1 MNRISS
7 AVTSLSLG
15 LVVFLAACGS
25 DSPTGVNSGDQ
36 LTDAEIQALLTALG
50 GVFEET
56 GGGFVA
62 SRQAGL
68 AAAPAAHIT
77 VEESFDVSVP
87 CQSGSVGV
95 DGSVDGWVDDET
107 FEAELNMGF
116 NWTFNACLVP
126 AETITITVSGE
137 DPSIALDMDFLLT
150 EDEISLSGTLN
161 GGFSFVTSDDRAG
174 SCAIDITS
182 SASYN
187 GVTQTATASS
197 SGTVCGVTASRFQTF
212 TIEGTT

>member
-1 MNRISS
+1 MHRISK

-15 LVVFLAACGS
+15 LILFLAACGE
-25 DSPTGVNSGDQ
+25 DGPTGVNSGDQ

-50 GVFEET
+50 DVFDET
-56 GGGFVA
+56 GGGVLT
-62 SRQAGL
+62 SRQPGL
-68 AAAPAAHIT
+68 AAAPAERIT
-77 VEESFDVSVP
+77 VEETFNVSVP
-87 CQSGSVGV
+87 CESGSVAV
-95 DGSVDGWVDDET
+95 DGSVDGWVDDAT
-107 FEAELNMGF
+107 YEAELNMGF

-150 EDEISLSGTLN
+150 EEEISLSGTLE
-161 GGFSFVTSDDRAG
+161 GGFSFVTSDEREG
-174 SCAIDITS
+174 SCLVDITS

-197 SGTVCGVTASRFQTF
+197 SGTVCGVSASRFQTF
-212 TIEGTT
+212 TVGGTS

>member
-1 MNRISS
+1 MNRTLR

-36 LTDAEIQALLTALG
+36 LTDAEIQALLSELG
-50 GVFEET
+50 AVFEQT
-56 GGGFVA
+56 GGGFTA
-62 SRQAGL
+62 SRHSGL
-68 AAAPAAHIT
+68 AAAPAARIT
-77 VEESFDVSVP
+77 VEEGFDVSVP

-95 DGSVDGWVDDET
+95 DGSVNGWVDDQT
-107 FEAELNMGF
+107 FEAELAMAF

-150 EDEISLSGTLN
+150 EEEISLSGTLN
-161 GGFSFVTSDDRAG
+161 GGFSFVTSDEREG
-174 SCAIDITS
+174 SCSIEITS
-182 SASYN
+182 DASYN
-187 GVTQTATASS
+187 STTQTATSSS
-197 SGTVCGVTASRFQTF
+197 SGTVCGVSASRFQTF
-212 TIEGTT
+212 TVGGTT

>member
-1 MNRISS
+1 MHRISR
-7 AVTSLSLG
+7 AVTSLG
-15 LVVFLAACGS
+15 LVAFLAACGS
-25 DSPTGVNSGDQ
+25 DTPTGVNSGDQ

-50 GVFEET
+50 DVFDQT
-56 GGGFVA
+56 GGGVVA

-68 AAAPAAHIT
+68 AAAPADRIT

-95 DGSVDGWVDDET
+95 DGSVDGWVDDVT
-107 FEAELNMGF
+107 FEAELNMAF

-126 AETITITVSGE
+126 TETVTITVSGE
-137 DPSIALDMDFLLT
+137 DPSIALDMDFVLT
-150 EDEISLSGTLN
+150 EDEISLSGTLD
-161 GGFSFVTSDDRAG
+161 GGFSFTTSDERTG
-174 SCAIDITS
+174 SCLIDVTS

-187 GVTQTATASS
+187 GTTQTATASS

-212 TIEGTT
+212 TVGGTT